1 MAQEATALVV
11 NGWSLFT
18 HPSLNQQ
25 VASLEAEVMALRRK
39 DAVGYVQK
47 NATKRLE
54 AIKKLITEVI
64 PQDPTRTEYRLG
76 GTLGEAYK
84 HWFRAKFFQQY
95 RLFFRFHLSSR
106 TIVFAWVNDDST
118 KRAYEST
125 NDAYKVFRKLIGRDY
140 PPDDWDA
147 LLAQAKNKST

>member
-1 MAQEATALVV
+1 MTQQATALVV

-18 HPSLNQQ
+18 HPSLDQQ
-25 VASLEAEVMALRRK
+25 MATLEAEVMALRRR
-39 DAVGYVQK
+39 DSTGYVQK

-106 TIVFAWVNDDST
+106 TIVFAWVNLS
-118 KRAYEST
+118 
-125 NDAYKVFRKLIGRDY
+125 
-140 PPDDWDA
+140 
-147 LLAQAKNKST
+147 QAKNKST